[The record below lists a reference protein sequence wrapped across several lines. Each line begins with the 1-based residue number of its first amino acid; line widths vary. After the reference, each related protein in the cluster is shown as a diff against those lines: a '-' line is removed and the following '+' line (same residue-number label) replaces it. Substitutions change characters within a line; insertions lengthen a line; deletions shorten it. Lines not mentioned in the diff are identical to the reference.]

1 MNLRE
6 DDMNLVGYKKVWL
19 ARVAGGSIDMIM
31 EKVCADGFK
40 EILCKRLADHIYKAY
55 YEFINDILSP
65 DADKTKYFT
74 L

>member
-6 DDMNLVGYKKVWL
+6 EDMNLVGYKKVWL
-19 ARVAGGSIDMIM
+19 ARVAGGSLNSIM

-40 EILCKRLADHIYKAY
+40 ERVCKLLADHIYKTY
-55 YEFINDILSP
+55 YEFTNDMLNP